1 MTRPLWEPSPKKIK
15 ESSVTH
21 FIANVNDKYSL
32 RIENYWDLDAWSVA
46 EPEKFWS
53 LVWDFCGVIAKHK
66 GDIVLVHGKHMQDA
80 RWFPS
85 AQLNFAEN
93 LLRRRDDA
101 TALIFWGEDKV
112 KRHISYRE
120 LYDAVS
126 RMAQALSAQGVQVGD
141 RVVGFLPNLPE
152 AIMLMLA
159 TSSIGATWSS
169 CSPDFGV
176 QGVLDRFSQIEP
188 TILISA
194 DGYYFN
200 GKTID
205 CLDRLVAI
213 EKGLPTLKKVVV
225 VPYIRELPN
234 LSALKNAV
242 LLDTF
247 VKPYRSQKITFVQL
261 PFNHPLYIL
270 FSSGTTGVP
279 KCIVHGAGGTLLQH
293 IKEHV
298 LHVGLCDGDR
308 LFYQTTC
315 GWMMWNWLCSGLAVG
330 ATLLL
335 YDGFPLYRR
344 GTILFDFAD
353 AEHMTVF
360 GTSAKY
366 IEALLKGGITPRTT
380 HKLEHMNVMLS
391 TGSPLSPEDFDF
403 VYKHIKSS
411 VRLSSISG
419 GTDIVSCFVQGSP
432 VLPVWRGEIQC
443 RGLGLKVEIYNQQGE
458 SVQKEKGELVCTAP
472 FPAMPIGFWND
483 TDGTK
488 YHAAYFEKFADVWC
502 HGDYAEITSHRG
514 FILYGRSDTVLNPG
528 GVRIGTAEIY
538 RQVEQVNEV
547 VESIAV
553 SQEWGS
559 DVRTILFVKLRDN
572 LLLNEELASSIRKQI
587 LKNTTVYHVPA
598 KILQVTDIPRTKSGK
613 IVEIAVRDVVNE
625 RTIQNQEAL
634 ANPEALE
641 QFKNRPELLK

>member
-1 MTRPLWEPSPKKIK
+1 MHE
-15 ESSVTH
+15 
-21 FIANVNDKYSL
+21 ANIRYAL
-32 RIENYWDLDAWSVA
+32 QLANYWDLDAWSVA

-66 GDIVLVHGKHMQDA
+66 GDTVLVRGKRMQDA

-101 TALIFWGEDKV
+101 VAIIFWGEDKV

-120 LYDAVS
+120 LYDTVS
-126 RMAQALSAQGVQVGD
+126 RMVQALSAQGVREGD
-141 RVVGFLPNLPE
+141 RVAGFLPNLPE
-152 AIMLMLA
+152 AVMLMLA
-159 TSSIGATWSS
+159 ATSIGATWSS

-176 QGVLDRFSQIEP
+176 SGVLDRFSQIEP
-188 TILISA
+188 TILLSA

-205 CLDRLVAI
+205 CLNRLVEI
-213 EKGLPTLKKVVV
+213 EQGLPTLKKIVV
-225 VPYIRELPN
+225 VPYVSELPDI
-234 LSALKNAV
+234 SALKNAV
-242 LLDTF
+242 LLDAF
-247 VKPYRSQKITFVQL
+247 IEPYRPSAIEFVQL

-293 IKEHV
+293 LKEHV
-298 LHVGLCDGDR
+298 LHVDLHKDDR

-315 GWMMWNWLCSGLAVG
+315 GWMMWNWMVSGLAVG
-330 ATLLL
+330 ATLIL
-335 YDGFPLYRR
+335 YDGFSLYKR

-353 AEHMTVF
+353 AEDMTVF

-380 HKLEHMNVMLS
+380 HKLEHMKVILS

-403 VYKHIKSS
+403 VYTHIKPS

-419 GTDIVSCFVQGSP
+419 GTDIISCFVQGSP

-443 RGLGLKVEIYNQQGE
+443 RGLGLKVEIYNEQGKP
-458 SVQKEKGELVCTAP
+458 VRGEKGELVCIAP
-472 FPAMPIGFWND
+472 FPAMPVGFWND
-483 TDGTK
+483 PAGKK
-488 YHAAYFEKFADVWC
+488 YHAVYFEKFANVWC
-502 HGDYAEITSHRG
+502 HGDYAELTDHHG
-514 FILYGRSDTVLNPG
+514 FILYGRSDAVLNPG

-538 RQVEQVNEV
+538 RQVEQVDAV

-553 SQEWGS
+553 SQEWGV
-559 DVRTILFVKLRDN
+559 DMRTILFVKLRN
-572 LLLNEELASSIRKQI
+572 GLLLNEELAATIRKQI
-587 LKNTTVYHVPA
+587 LKNTTAHHVPA

-613 IVEIAVRDVVNE
+613 IVEIAVRDVVHG
-625 RTIQNQEAL
+625 RVIQNQEAL
-634 ANPEALE
+634 ANPEALD
-641 QFKNRPELLK
+641 QYKNRPELLT